1 MADGYSQVYN
11 HRSCVDIHLRGCA
24 GKWII
29 YLGGSLAIVITLLAG
44 LWLVNDKRKDDK
56 MGALIMFGLVSVI
69 AIVGV
74 IYFNHK
80 DKKIY
85 EKAHKILSNV

>member
-1 MADGYSQVYN
+1 
-11 HRSCVDIHLRGCA
+11 
-24 GKWII
+24 
-29 YLGGSLAIVITLLAG
+29 
-44 LWLVNDKRKDDK
+44 

-80 DKKIY
+80 DKKNIQ
-85 EKAHKILSNV
+85 